1 MSNKAIRNTMFIV
14 IVIAIIVILCAIFI
28 PRDHTNTPL
37 PKAVH
42 IATQNQPTLGNSNAP
57 LHIVAFEDLKCSNCM
72 RYNKHVFPK
81 IYTHYIKPG
90 KASYTMI
97 TLAFLPGSMPAANA
111 AHCIYDQNHDA
122 YFQYVK
128 YIYDHQ
134 PPEDQ
139 NWATV
144 PNLMLFARHVTGINS
159 DKLAQCI
166 VKSPYT
172 QLFNNNLKLLQS
184 IMKPP
189 VGTPSVYI
197 NGVKVEP
204 LSWQRFQQIA
214 KELEQ

>member
-1 MSNKAIRNTMFIV
+1 
-14 IVIAIIVILCAIFI
+14 
-28 PRDHTNTPL
+28 
-37 PKAVH
+37 
-42 IATQNQPTLGNSNAP
+42 
-57 LHIVAFEDLKCSNCM
+57 M